1 MRQRLTRAAFLFW
14 MAALL
19 AAPAVA
25 DLSPVE
31 RDIAA
36 AVDAEARAHV
46 ELLERIVNI
55 NSGTM
60 NADGVKEVGS
70 VLSGV
75 FERHGLQTH

>member
-1 MRQRLTRAAFLFW
+1 MRQRLTRAASLFW
-14 MAALL
+14 VAALL

-36 AVDAEARAHV
+36 AVDAEARAYV

-70 VLSGV
+70 VLSGGRLQV
-75 FERHGLQTH
+75 FRHC